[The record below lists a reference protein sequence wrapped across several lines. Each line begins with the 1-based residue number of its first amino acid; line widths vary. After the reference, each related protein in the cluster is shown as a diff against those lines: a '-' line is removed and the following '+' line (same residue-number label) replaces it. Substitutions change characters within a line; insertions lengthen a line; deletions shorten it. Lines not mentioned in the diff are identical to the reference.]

1 MVIQPYALD
10 ALIPALYLGY
20 GGAIVLRSL
29 KGADALGQVRFESGE
44 ESGRILRW
52 IGIALICS
60 ALVDLAIVAAIIAGL
75 DAWRGWIIGAGSTG
89 MLLTLSALSLSR
101 ALGDV
106 PEQNAYTDVII
117 GTSQDATPEDAEI
130 IERLDRLMEEG
141 RLYLDPDLTLTR
153 IARKLGLPAK
163 TLSSSINRVTGEN
176 VSRYINA
183 RRITA
188 ACLALEQGENVT
200 EAMLG
205 SGFNT
210 KSNFNREFLR
220 ITGKTP
226 REYRV

>member
-1 MVIQPYALD
+1 M
-10 ALIPALYLGY
+10 
-20 GGAIVLRSL
+20 AI
-29 KGADALGQVRFESGE
+29 
-44 ESGRILRW
+44 I
-52 IGIALICS
+52 
-60 ALVDLAIVAAIIAGL
+60 AAIITVL

-89 MLLTLSALSLSR
+89 MLLLLSALSLSR

-106 PEQNAYTDVII
+106 PEQSTDTDV
-117 GTSQDATPEDAEI
+117 TPSASQDSRPEDAEI
-130 IERLDRLMEEG
+130 IKRLDTLMEEG

-176 VSRYINA
+176 VSRYINGL
-183 RRITA
+183 RIKA
-188 ACLALEQGENVT
+188 ACLALQQGENIT

-210 KSNFNREFLR
+210 KSNFNRELLR

-226 REYRV
+226 REYRG